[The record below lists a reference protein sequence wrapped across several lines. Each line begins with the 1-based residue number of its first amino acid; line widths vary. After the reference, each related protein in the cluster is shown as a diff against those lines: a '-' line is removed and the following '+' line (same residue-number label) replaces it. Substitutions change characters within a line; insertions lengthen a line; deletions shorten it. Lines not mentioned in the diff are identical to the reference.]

1 MTRTERSPCDPDGN
15 AVIAE
20 RLKTLAYDLTYRYGA
35 PWDAV
40 GVRGELRE
48 FLDQGSVSSE
58 THPRAVDLG
67 CGTGANAVFLAEQG
81 FESHGV
87 DLSPVALEKARE
99 RARTAGV
106 GDRVR
111 FVRGDLT
118 ARQVPGLDGPFD
130 LLLDFGTL
138 DDLRTV
144 GRRAMADLVTR
155 VSRPGSVL
163 LLWCFYAARDQ
174 LPRFSL
180 TGPSR
185 LAPAI
190 EPGEETRLF
199 GDHFDIRPGPRPR
212 TVNPAACFV
221 MTRRA

>member
-20 RLKTLAYDLTYRYGA
+20 RLKTLAYDLMYRYGA

-48 FLDQGSVSSE
+48 FLDQGSVSPE

-130 LLLDFGTL
+130 LLLDFARSTTSGRWGGGPW
-138 DDLRTV
+138 RTSSP
-144 GRRAMADLVTR
+144 GYPDPDRSCSCGASTPRVTNC
-155 VSRPGSVL
+155 PGS
-163 LLWCFYAARDQ
+163 A
-174 LPRFSL
+174 
-180 TGPSR
+180 
-185 LAPAI
+185 
-190 EPGEETRLF
+190 
-199 GDHFDIRPGPRPR
+199 
-212 TVNPAACFV
+212 
-221 MTRRA
+221 